1 MQRNNVKEQLKA
13 GQCVYGTSLEDCL
26 DPEIAV
32 LLAAAGLDFFF
43 VDTEHCTA
51 SYSQIQALCR
61 TGRNA
66 GIIPLV
72 RVTQNEP
79 ALITRALD
87 VGAMGIIVP
96 RVHSPEQARA
106 ALDVMK
112 FPPLGHRGFGLR
124 SIVTDFQ
131 AKSAQEEVDSANHET
146 MAVIMIESQ
155 AGLASVE
162 EIARTAGIDV
172 VFIGPYDLSLS
183 LGIVGQF
190 QNPVFMK
197 ALERVLRACEEAG
210 VVSGIQSGDVGLLK
224 QARELGARFL
234 MYGSD
239 VSVLLSGYKEALYRL
254 KTMTTGSRTNC

>member
-1 MQRNNVKEQLKA
+1 LQRNSVKEQLKA

-26 DPEIAV
+26 DPEIPI

-51 SYSQIQALCR
+51 SYFQIQSLCR
-61 TGRNA
+61 TGRHA

-96 RVHSPEQARA
+96 RVHSLEQARA

-131 AKSAQEEVDSANHET
+131 GKSAQEEVDSANHET

-155 AGLASVE
+155 AGLGSVE
-162 EIARTAGIDV
+162 EIARTPGIDV
-172 VFIGPYDLSLS
+172 LFIGPYDLSLS

-190 QNPVFMK
+190 ENPVFLK
-197 ALERVLRACEEAG
+197 ALERVLRAGEEAD
-210 VVSGIQSGDVGLLK
+210 VASGLQTGDMGLLTR
-224 QARELGARFL
+224 ARELGARFL

-239 VSVLLSGYKEALYRL
+239 VSVLFSGYKEAVSRL
-254 KTMTTGSRTNC
+254 KAMHPGSRQTH